1 VTGSLA
7 LIDMFV
13 RGIAVGGLMATG
25 LGVCRGSVSRDV
37 KIASLATSIVLSA
50 WLITESHTLW
60 QAFGFAYPL
69 LLVAYTISAMFWLFV
84 VVVFDDRRLSPLT
97 LAPAALLLLTGVFT
111 DLLPPQDRD
120 LMWAARN
127 AAGGLLSLHA
137 VWVIV
142 QGWRGDLLLARRRA
156 RALLMGF
163 GGLFGVFLVIVSL
176 ASRLHPMGWWML
188 LMVGEPYGGMI
199 MAIIALGTAGLF
211 LQARSSM
218 FGAGRR
224 PAIDGRA
231 EAADAVMLRNLEAVM
246 AAERWRQEGLTIS
259 QLAAELGAPE
269 HRLRRLIN
277 QRLGH
282 RNFADFLNA
291 HRVEAAKRSLADP
304 LQAQTTVATIAF
316 SLGYGSLGPFNRA
329 FRAATGATPTEWR
342 RQSLED
348 ALAASE
354 APSP

>member
-1 VTGSLA
+1 MTDSLT

-25 LGVCRGSVSRDV
+25 LGVIRGGVSRDV
-37 KIASLATSIVLSA
+37 KITSLATSIVLSA

-69 LLVAYTISAMFWLFV
+69 LLVAYPISAMFWLFI

-97 LAPAALLLLTGVFT
+97 LAPAALLLVTGILT
-111 DLLPPQDRD
+111 DLLPPQPRD
-120 LMWAARN
+120 VMWAARN

-137 VWVIV
+137 LWVIV

-163 GGLFGVFLVIVSL
+163 GGLFGVFLVVVSL
-176 ASRLHPMGWWML
+176 TNRLHPVGWWMMFL
-188 LMVGEPYGGMI
+188 VGAPGGGMI
-199 MAIIALGTAGLF
+199 MAFIALGTANLF
-211 LQARSSM
+211 MQARGSM

-224 PAIDGRA
+224 PAADNRA
-231 EAADAVMLRNLEAVM
+231 EAADAVMLRSLEGVM
-246 AAERWRQEGLTIS
+246 AAERWRHEGLTIT
-259 QLAAELGAPE
+259 QLAEELGTPE

-291 HRVEAAKRSLADP
+291 HRIEAAKRALADP
-304 LQAQTTVATIAF
+304 KQAQTTVAAIAF
-316 SLGYGSLGPFNRA
+316 GLGYGSLGPFNRA

-342 RQSLED
+342 RQSLGES
-348 ALAASE
+348 LGG
-354 APSP
+354 SP

>member
-1 VTGSLA
+1 VTDSLT

-25 LGVCRGSVSRDV
+25 LGACRGGVSRDV
-37 KIASLATSIVLSA
+37 KITSLATSIVLSA

-69 LLVAYTISAMFWLFV
+69 LLLAYPTSGMFWLFI

-97 LAPAALLLLTGVFT
+97 LAPAALLLVTGVFT
-111 DLLPPQDRD
+111 DLLPPHHRD
-120 LMWAARN
+120 LMWASRN

-163 GGLFGVFLVIVSL
+163 GGLFGVFLVVVSL
-176 ASRLHPMGWWML
+176 VDRLHPMGWWNL
-188 LMVGEPYGGMI
+188 LLVGQPYGGMI
-199 MAIIALGTAGLF
+199 MAFIALGTANLF
-211 LQARSSM
+211 MQARGSM

-224 PAIDGRA
+224 AATDNRV
-231 EAADAVMLRNLEAVM
+231 EAADGVMLRNLEGVM
-246 AAERWRQEGLTIS
+246 AAERWRHEGLTIT
-259 QLAAELGAPE
+259 QLAEELGTPE

-291 HRVEAAKRSLADP
+291 HRIAAAKRALADP
-304 LQAQTTVATIAF
+304 AQAQTTVAAIAF

-342 RQSLED
+342 RQSLGGATD
-348 ALAASE
+348 G
-354 APSP
+354 SP